1 MIWTLYAKLKQFR
14 WQSGQP
20 SAGTLALTEIAAET
34 DLPEVVDGNITA
46 EDLENSRPFTW
57 MKKVTLWMPNLT

>member
-1 MIWTLYAKLKQFR
+1 MSTHRAKVKQFR

-34 DLPEVVDGNITA
+34 DLPEVVDLNITA
-46 EDLENSRPFTW
+46 EDPDKLRPSMW
-57 MKKVTLWMPNLT
+57 MKMVTHRMPNLT